1 MTKLGEEFEPII
13 TDLVQSG
20 NSNQQIL
27 DHLKDNY
34 SISIS
39 ERTLS
44 RRKADWGSSHHAIQ
58 QTNDLEEHI
67 SRYFHQGMETSQI
80 HRVLCRK
87 HDYIY
92 SLRTLERKIQSMGL
106 QRRQEDIGNFDEGEG
121 ADLLE
126 ECIKQIHL
134 TPEGSNVGYR
144 RLRHLLHTKYGI
156 NIHLQTAAR
165 LNRSLDPEGV
175 ERRSKRVLK
184 RRVFDVEGPDFIWSA
199 DGHDKLKKFGLTI
212 YGFIDAW
219 SRKVLGIF
227 VHTTN
232 NNPRH
237 IGYYYL
243 QLVKEVGGIPQQTTA
258 DGGTETIDLAGHQMN
273 LVGQF
278 GSIDPDKCHRFTKS
292 VHNQKIECLR
302 SQLMKQYNSELI
314 RQLYEADKKEYY
326 NPTNPVHHVL
336 FLYLWVPLLQDGPNE
351 WLTNYNSFKRR
362 YDPKSMLPT
371 GCSTNVCYEN
381 PEEYNGEEGLIPV
394 DLSCVDELEHKHY
407 PDAKD
412 LMRTSPGWFSEIIDR
427 LKTEMELDWPEL
439 HTQNVWGTFSLLEAA
454 IEAYDS
460 AWLEDPTNDPEETI
474 AARARLLYDISS
486 NTIRS
491 SPSPSSPNIHSSPAS

>member
-1 MTKLGEEFEPII
+1 MQFNRPTTLKNTSADTSIKAWKHPKSIEYSAGSMTTSTPYEL
-13 TDLVQSG
+13 
-20 NSNQQIL
+20 
-27 DHLKDNY
+27 LK
-34 SISIS
+34 
-39 ERTLS
+39 E
-44 RRKADWGSSHHAIQ
+44 K
-58 QTNDLEEHI
+58 
-67 SRYFHQGMETSQI
+67 F
-80 HRVLCRK
+80 K
-87 HDYIY
+87 
-92 SLRTLERKIQSMGL
+92 
-106 QRRQEDIGNFDEGEG
+106 
-121 ADLLE
+121 
-126 ECIKQIHL
+126 IHL

-144 RLRHLLHTKYGI
+144 KLRHLLCTKYGI

-165 LNRSLDPEGV
+165 LNRSLDPEG
-175 ERRSKRVLK
+175 
-184 RRVFDVEGPDFIWSA
+184 SA

-243 QLVKEVGGIPQQTTA
+243 QLVKEVGGIPQRTTT
-258 DGGTETIDLAGHQMN
+258 DRGTETIDLAGHQMN
-273 LVGQF
+273 LMGQF

-292 VHNQKIECLR
+292 VHNQKIECLW

-336 FLYLWVPLLQDGPNE
+336 FLYLWVPLLQDGLNE

-371 GCSTNVCYEN
+371 GCSANVCYEN
-381 PEEYNGEEGLIPV
+381 PEEYDGEEGLIPV
-394 DLSCVDELEHKHY
+394 DLSRVDELEHEHY
-407 PDAKD
+407 PDAED

-474 AARARLLYDISS
+474 PARARLLYDISS